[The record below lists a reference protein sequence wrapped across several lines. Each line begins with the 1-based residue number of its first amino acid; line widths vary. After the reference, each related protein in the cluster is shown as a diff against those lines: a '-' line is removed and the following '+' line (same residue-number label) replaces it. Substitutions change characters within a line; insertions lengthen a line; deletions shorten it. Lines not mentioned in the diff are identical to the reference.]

1 MFVKYY
7 HHLTRVYVPSFS
19 PRFIFHS
26 LEIQRRCESIV
37 KMVEKEIAD
46 IRKQEEEEEAQKMA
60 STSAEGAVRANAAE
74 AP

>member
-1 MFVKYY
+1 M
-7 HHLTRVYVPSFS
+7 
-19 PRFIFHS
+19 
-26 LEIQRRCESIV
+26 